1 MTITPEYMEEI
12 SEKIYS
18 ECIFVEAGYDIEE
31 NNVRYLLQGAIN
43 TLGLTK
49 KGYNKFEDICEN
61 TEIKTNNYHLTVGYD
76 VSGYNYWT
84 VEQEETNYVDFN
96 IEILNPLTDEDL
108 KNIKEANRRLLQ
120 QLDDI
125 SSTYGLATGTLGYN
139 D

>member
-18 ECIFVEAGYDIEE
+18 ECIFVEAEYDIEE
-31 NNVRYLLQGAIN
+31 TNIRYLLQGAIN
-43 TLGLTK
+43 TLGLTEE
-49 KGYNKFEDICEN
+49 GYNKFEDICDN

-76 VSGYNYWT
+76 VSGYDYWT
-84 VEQEETNYVDFN
+84 VKQEEPNYVDFN
-96 IEILNPLTDEDL
+96 IEILNPLTENNL
-108 KNIKEANRRLLQ
+108 KDIKEANRRLLQ